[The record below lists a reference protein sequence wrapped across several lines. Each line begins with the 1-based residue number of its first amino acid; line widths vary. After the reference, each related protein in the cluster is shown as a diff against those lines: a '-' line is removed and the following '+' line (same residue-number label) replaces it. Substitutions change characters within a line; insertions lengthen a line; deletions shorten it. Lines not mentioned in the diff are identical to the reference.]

1 MTETQ
6 KLREALQAISHIDD
20 TTNHSVDASAALD
33 RIGQIAR
40 QALDLPTTDENL
52 YLDGVNVEHNNAPAV
67 PQGDEHAA
75 FKSAMKAE
83 YGLLKFDLTRS
94 QGGGYQS
101 LTTHAAYQGWK
112 VARAASP
119 APAQEVGLTDELIKK
134 AAGTPEGYKFAAKG
148 ISKIDV
154 WPHGGN
160 WFPLYSL
167 AQVQSIVAALRAKG
181 GK

>member
-1 MTETQ
+1 MTT
-6 KLREALQAISHIDD
+6 S
-20 TTNHSVDASAALD
+20 N
-33 RIGQIAR
+33 
-40 QALDLPTTDENL
+40 
-52 YLDGVNVEHNNAPAV
+52 EHNNAPAV

-119 APAQEVGLTDELIKK
+119 APAPVGLTDEGRQQVFI
-134 AAGTPEGYKFAAKG
+134 AAERRMVREPNLSWRDA
-148 ISKIDV
+148 
-154 WPHGGN
+154 
-160 WFPLYSL
+160 
-167 AQVQSIVAALRAKG
+167 IVDEVIAALRAKG
-181 GK
+181 QS